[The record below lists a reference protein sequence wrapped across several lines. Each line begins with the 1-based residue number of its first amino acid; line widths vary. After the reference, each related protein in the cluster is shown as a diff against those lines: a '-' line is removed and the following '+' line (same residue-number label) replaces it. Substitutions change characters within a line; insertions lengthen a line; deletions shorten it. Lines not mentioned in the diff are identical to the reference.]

1 MYFINQYHKENYEGA
16 MAHYAES
23 MKLPLDFEKELKWV
37 KEREERC
44 RQMEQEAVNGFVN
57 SAK

>member
-1 MYFINQYHKENYEGA
+1 